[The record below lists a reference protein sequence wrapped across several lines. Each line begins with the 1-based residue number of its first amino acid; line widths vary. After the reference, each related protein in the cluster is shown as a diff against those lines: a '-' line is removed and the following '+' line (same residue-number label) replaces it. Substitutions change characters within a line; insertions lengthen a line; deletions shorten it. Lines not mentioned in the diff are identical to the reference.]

1 MNKMSAL
8 KQTFLLE
15 ELTKHVDKSYI
26 DIYNYNAYQLTKNS
40 SIESFRY
47 KNKHL
52 ILLRVNGIAILLA
65 KISDAEMIVQRVCE
79 EHTLN
84 KESSRAIRKFCY
96 KFTYKTTVRNLKK
109 YAPKWC
115 YIKEHLLNYV
125 PINPLEWAVDF
136 I

>member
-8 KQTFLLE
+8 KQKCLFE
-15 ELTKHVDKSYI
+15 ELSKHVDKSYI
-26 DIYNYNAYQLTKNS
+26 DFYNTYQLTKNS
-40 SIESFRY
+40 CIESFEY

-52 ILLRVNGIAILLA
+52 ILLRVNGTAILLA
-65 KISDAEMIVQRVCE
+65 KISDAEIIVQRVCE
-79 EHTLN
+79 EHNLN

-96 KFTYKTTVRNLKK
+96 KFTYKTTFRNLIK

-125 PINPLEWAVDF
+125 SFNPLEWAVDF